1 MPEAAAT
8 LGAPA
13 RGAVGRGLLVAA
25 AVLVADQLSKWW
37 ILGLMLPRP
46 AVEQV
51 VRVLPFFDLV
61 LVWNRGVS
69 FGLFNNGS
77 GANAVVFSLLAAA
90 IVLGLLV
97 WLRKATQPL
106 IVIGIGL
113 VIGGAVGNVVDRL
126 VHKAV
131 VDFLDFHVGGW
142 HCPAFNVADAAIC
155 VGVAAL
161 VLDGLLPRRGRRS

>member
-8 LGAPA
+8 IGAPA
-13 RGAVGRGLLVAA
+13 RGAVGRGLLLAA
-25 AVLVADQLSKWW
+25 IVLVADQLSKWW

-46 AVEQV
+46 PVEQV

-90 IVLGLLV
+90 IVLGLLI

-106 IVIGIGL
+106 IVVGIGL

-142 HCPAFNVADAAIC
+142 HWPAFNVADAAIC

-161 VLDGLLPRRGRRS
+161 VLDGLLPRRDRRS